1 MTETSEHAA
10 VDLPRVYL
18 IRMMVFTIL
27 VAIIGAI
34 LYPQFETA
42 FMANPGLNGLIVFML
57 LLGILY
63 AFRMVWRLFRE
74 VNWVNH
80 FRISEPGLDS
90 EYTPRLLAPMASLLR
105 DRQGTVLSPL
115 SMRSLL
121 DSLASRL
128 DEARDISRYLI
139 GLLIFLGLL
148 GTFWGLLETVTSV
161 GATIRSLDVST
172 AESATI
178 FEELKAGLAAPLAG
192 MGTSFSSSLFG
203 LAGALV
209 LGFLDLQASQA
220 QNRFYNDLEDWLS
233 SITDIAAGDG
243 SLPQY
248 LQYDLSHI
256 EKGITTINR
265 TLDEAL
271 ADPGYANEDGSAN
284 GESLARLAGA
294 VEGLVQQ
301 MREEQKI
308 VRQWAHAQSE
318 QQSEIRRMLAHAA
331 GGDGPRAASA
341 QTGPPHPAPQA
352 APHTGRLRPVF
363 RPARRPEE

>member
-1 MTETSEHAA
+1 MTDSSESAA

-27 VAIIGAI
+27 VAIVGAI

-42 FMANPGLNGLIVFML
+42 FMANPGLNGLIVFVL

-80 FRISEPGLDS
+80 FRIAEPGLDIPYS
-90 EYTPRLLAPMASLLR
+90 PRLLAPMAALLR

-128 DEARDISRYLI
+128 DEARDISRYMI

-178 FEELKAGLAAPLAG
+178 FEELKSGLAAPLAG

-233 SITDIAAGDG
+233 SITDIAAGDAG
-243 SLPQY
+243 QMALPPY
-248 LQYDLSHI
+248 LRLDLSHI
-256 EKGITTINR
+256 QKSIDSINH

-271 ADPGYANEDGSAN
+271 ADPAYAGENGAGS
-284 GESLARLAGA
+284 GESAESLERLAGA

-318 QQSEIRRMLAHAA
+318 QQSEIRRLLAGA
-331 GGDGPRAASA
+331 GGAEV
-341 QTGPPHPAPQA
+341 PHPAPPQA
-352 APHTGRLRPVF
+352 APNTGRLRPVF

>member
-1 MTETSEHAA
+1 
-10 VDLPRVYL
+10 
-18 IRMMVFTIL
+18 
-27 VAIIGAI
+27 
-34 LYPQFETA
+34 
-42 FMANPGLNGLIVFML
+42 
-57 LLGILY
+57 
-63 AFRMVWRLFRE
+63 
-74 VNWVNH
+74 
-80 FRISEPGLDS
+80 
-90 EYTPRLLAPMASLLR
+90 
-105 DRQGTVLSPL
+105 
-115 SMRSLL
+115 MRSLL

-243 SLPQY
+243 GMPQY

-256 EKGITTINR
+256 EKGIKTINQ

-271 ADPGYANEDGSAN
+271 ADPGYGGEDGSAN

-331 GGDGPRAASA
+331 GGDVPRAASG
-341 QTGPPHPAPQA
+341 QTVPPHPAPQA

>member
-1 MTETSEHAA
+1 
-10 VDLPRVYL
+10 
-18 IRMMVFTIL
+18 
-27 VAIIGAI
+27 
-34 LYPQFETA
+34 
-42 FMANPGLNGLIVFML
+42 
-57 LLGILY
+57 
-63 AFRMVWRLFRE
+63 
-74 VNWVNH
+74 
-80 FRISEPGLDS
+80 
-90 EYTPRLLAPMASLLR
+90 
-105 DRQGTVLSPL
+105 
-115 SMRSLL
+115 
-121 DSLASRL
+121 
-128 DEARDISRYLI
+128 YLI

-161 GATIRSLDVST
+161 GQTIRSLDVST

-178 FEELKAGLAAPLAG
+178 FEELKSGLEAPLAG

-203 LAGALV
+203 LAGALI

-233 SITDIAAGDG
+233 SITDIAAGDVG
-243 SLPQY
+243 QVTVPPFLR
-248 LQYDLSHI
+248 LDLSHI
-256 EKGITTINR
+256 EKSVERINH

-271 ADPGYANEDGSAN
+271 ADPGYAGGEDGGASA
-284 GESLARLAGA
+284 ESLERLAGA

-318 QQSEIRRMLAHAA
+318 QQSEIRRLLARTGAA
-331 GGDGPRAASA
+331 DGRQAAPQGA
-341 QTGPPHPAPQA
+341 PHTAAPHPAPQV

>member
-1 MTETSEHAA
+1 MTDTSETAA

-18 IRMMVFTIL
+18 IRMMVFIIL

-34 LYPQFETA
+34 LLPQFRTA
-42 FMANPGLNGLIVFML
+42 FMSNPGLNGLIIFVL
-57 LLGILY
+57 LLGVLY

-80 FRISEPGLDS
+80 FRITEPGLDIPYS
-90 EYTPRLLAPMASLLR
+90 PHLLAPMAAMLR

-148 GTFWGLLETVTSV
+148 GTFWGLLDTVTSV

-172 AESATI
+172 AESGTI
-178 FEELKAGLAAPLAG
+178 FEELKSGLAAPLAG

-203 LAGALV
+203 LAGSLV

-243 SLPQY
+243 QVMLPQY
-248 LQYDLSHI
+248 LQFDLSHI
-256 EKGITTINR
+256 EKSIRNINH

-271 ADPGYANEDGSAN
+271 ADPGNGAAN
-284 GESLARLAGA
+284 GDSSASLERLAGA

-318 QQSEIRRMLAHAA
+318 QQSEIRRLLAGAGGREVPHAA
-331 GGDGPRAASA
+331 
-341 QTGPPHPAPQA
+341 PPPPQA
-352 APHTGRLRPVF
+352 APHSGRLRPVF

>member
-1 MTETSEHAA
+1 MTDTSESAA

-27 VAIIGAI
+27 VAIVGAI
-34 LYPQFETA
+34 LYPQFRTA
-42 FMANPGLNGLIVFML
+42 FMANPGLNGLIVFVL

-80 FRISEPGLDS
+80 FRIAEPGLDIG
-90 EYTPRLLAPMASLLR
+90 YTPRLLAPMAALLR

-178 FEELKAGLAAPLAG
+178 FEELKSGLAAPLAG

-233 SITDIAAGDG
+233 SITDIAASDG
-243 SLPQY
+243 GQFSLPPY
-248 LQYDLSHI
+248 LQVDLSHI
-256 EKGITTINR
+256 EKSIANINQ

-271 ADPGYANEDGSAN
+271 ADPGYGAGEGSN
-284 GESLARLAGA
+284 GESTESLARLAGA

-318 QQSEIRRMLAHAA
+318 QQSEIRRLLAHSGGTEAA
-331 GGDGPRAASA
+331 HGTA
-341 QTGPPHPAPQA
+341 QTAPPKA
-352 APHTGRLRPVF
+352 APHAGRLRPVF